1 MARKKSKRN
10 AIQKAERT
18 LLFTVP
24 PAASAEGNGSL
35 FYVDTAR
42 ELSKV
47 NRKLIS
53 QGKCFGIE
61 SVEFY
66 FTGQTGAASILVQ
79 AATASDNWVVN
90 NAHVKGEALWHQMN
104 ELVLEDNPSIKGKW
118 ADYKVRLDAGQ
129 TIARTLSCQDGAGVE
144 YLAGEWDYSL
154 YVMPQHDV
162 DPVTGLPIPAVEVS
176 PVLIGPDT
184 TAFRSLVNAY
194 ALSRATVQPQDPN
207 VPGALA
213 SSFFNLLTDSG
224 SQEPELATVIVADND
239 EPPYDQ
245 DVYPGMDN
253 GVGFVNAEHPIDQGV
268 AVATIGAPIGR
279 IGSFVA
285 PCGLIR
291 FKVTAFDVNGAALS
305 SNVEMQMKISVMAG
319 KYKGIAAID
328 MGQ

>member
-10 AIQKAERT
+10 AITKAERT

-24 PAASAEGNGSL
+24 PAAAAEGNGSL

-53 QGKCFGIE
+53 QAKCFGIE

-79 AATASDNWVVN
+79 AQTASDNWVVN
-90 NAHVKGEALWHQMN
+90 NAHTKGEALWHQMN
-104 ELVLEDNPSIKGKW
+104 ELVLEDNPSIRGRW
-118 ADYKVRLDAGQ
+118 QDYKVRLDSGQ
-129 TIARTLSCQDGAGVE
+129 TLARTLACTDGAGDV
-144 YLAGEWDYSL
+144 YLDGEWTYSV

-162 DPVTGLPIPAVEVS
+162 DPATGQPLVATEYTAT
-176 PVLIGPDT
+176 LIGEDT
-184 TAFRSLVNAY
+184 STKRSLTNAY
-194 ALSRATVQPQDPN
+194 ALSRATVQPIDPS
-207 VPGALA
+207 VPAGLS

-224 SQEPELATVIVADND
+224 SQEPELADRIEDDND
-239 EPPYDQ
+239 QPPYDQ
-245 DVYPGMDN
+245 DTYPGMDN
-253 GVGFVNAEHPIDQGV
+253 GVGFVNAAHPIDQGV
-268 AVATIGAPIGR
+268 AVATIGAPVGR

-291 FKVTAFDVNGAALS
+291 FKVTAFDVNGSPLS
-305 SNVEMQMKISVMAG
+305 SNVEMQMKITVMSG
-319 KYKGIAAID
+319 KYKGIAAIP

>member
-24 PAASAEGNGSL
+24 SASAAEGDGSL
-35 FYVDTAR
+35 FYVDVAR

-53 QGKCFGIE
+53 QAKCFGIE

-66 FTGQTGAASILVQ
+66 FTGSSAAASILVQ
-79 AATASDNWVVN
+79 AQTASDNWVVN
-90 NAHVKGEALWHQMN
+90 NAHTKGHALWTQMN
-104 ELVLEDNPSIKGKW
+104 NLVLQDNPSIRPKW
-118 ADYKVRLDAGQ
+118 QDYKVRLDSGQ
-129 TIARTLSCQDGAGVE
+129 IIARTLECVDGAGDA
-144 YLAGEWDYSL
+144 YLAGEWDYST

-162 DPVTGLPIPAVEVS
+162 DPVTGLPLAAPEFTVT
-176 PVLIGPDT
+176 LIGEDT
-184 TAFRSLVNAY
+184 STKRSLVNAY
-194 ALSRATVQPQDPN
+194 ALSRATVQPIDPS
-207 VPGALA
+207 VPAGM
-213 SSFFNLLTDSG
+213 STSFFNLLTDSG
-224 SQEPELATVIVADND
+224 SQEPELADVIEDNND

-245 DVYPGMDN
+245 DTYPGMDN
-253 GVGFVNAEHPIDQGV
+253 GVGFVNAAHPIDQGL
-268 AVATIGAPIGR
+268 AVATIGAPVGR

-291 FKVTAFDVNGAALS
+291 FKVTSYDPTGAALP
-305 SNVEMQMKISVMAG
+305 SNVEMQMKITMMAG
-319 KYKGIAAID
+319 KYKGIAAIP